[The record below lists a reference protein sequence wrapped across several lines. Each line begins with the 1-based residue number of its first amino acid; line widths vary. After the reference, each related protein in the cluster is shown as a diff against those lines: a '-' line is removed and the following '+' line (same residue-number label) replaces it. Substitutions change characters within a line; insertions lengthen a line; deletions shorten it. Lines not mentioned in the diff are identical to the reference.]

1 MNKTVSIALLAA
13 GVVLMVYGTKASDSL
28 SSSVSRFFT
37 NSPTDKT
44 VWLLVGGLV
53 LEIIGV
59 IGLFRRPETGK

>member
-1 MNKTVSIALLAA
+1 MNKAISIAFLAA
-13 GVVLMVYGTKASDSL
+13 GIVLMVYGAKASDSL

-59 IGLFRRPETGK
+59 IGLFRRTEGN